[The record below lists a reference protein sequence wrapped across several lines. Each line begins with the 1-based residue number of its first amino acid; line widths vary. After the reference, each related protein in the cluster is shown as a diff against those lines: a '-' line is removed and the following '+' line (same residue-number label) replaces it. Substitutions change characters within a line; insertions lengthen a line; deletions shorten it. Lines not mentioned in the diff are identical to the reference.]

1 MRTPSFAGWSAALA
15 VAALLTVTPAL
26 AAPVPSGTV
35 ALKSAVASPLT
46 DVRWRHRGWHGGGV
60 GAGLATGLLLGG
72 IIGASPYYYGG
83 PPAYYGP
90 PVYYRP
96 RYYAPAY
103 GYRYGGRDWLDYCF
117 SRYRS
122 FDPRS
127 GTYMGY
133 DGRRHY
139 CR

>member
-1 MRTPSFAGWSAALA
+1 MFTRPITRWTAVIAAVGLMA
-15 VAALLTVTPAL
+15 TAIAPAT
-26 AAPVPSGTV
+26 AAPVPTST
-35 ALKSAVASPLT
+35 AILKFAVESQVSKA
-46 DVRWRHRGWHGGGV
+46 RWRHGGAVAAGV
-60 GAGLATGLLLGG
+60 IGGL
-72 IIGASPYYYGG
+72 IIGSMIASSP
-83 PPAYYGP
+83 
-90 PVYYRP
+90 
-96 RYYAPAY
+96 
-103 GYRYGGRDWLDYCF
+103 YRYGGPVYYYAPGPVYPPGYYDYDHRDWLDYCF